1 MYGKNELLYDIKLLQ
16 EAKTEENINLI
27 VERIRRGIENS
38 DKKIILDLYETIP
51 ENLMKYFRDLFPFC

>member
-1 MYGKNELLYDIKLLQ
+1 MYGKNELLYDIKMLQ

-38 DKKIILDLYETIP
+38 DKKLFWIY
-51 ENLMKYFRDLFPFC
+51 MKPYLKI

>member
-1 MYGKNELLYDIKLLQ
+1 MYGKNELLYDIKMLQ